1 MINVYDGHIIIGSN
15 IGHPR
20 VCSSRGEQNH
30 PLGRLRHGN
39 SMVDVSADRQSGR
52 SVTVA
57 DSHADE
63 ALIHLAE

>member
-1 MINVYDGHIIIGSN
+1 MSTTVTSSSVINVA
-15 IGHPR
+15 HPR
-20 VCSSRGEQNH
+20 VFSGCGEQNH

-39 SMVDVSADRQSGR
+39 SMVNVFADRQSGR